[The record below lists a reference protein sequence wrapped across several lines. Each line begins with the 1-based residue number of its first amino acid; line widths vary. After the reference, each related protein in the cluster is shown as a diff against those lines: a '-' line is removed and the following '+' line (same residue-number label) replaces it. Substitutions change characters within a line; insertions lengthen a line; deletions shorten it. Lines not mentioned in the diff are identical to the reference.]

1 MLNRSAAPRKNAANE
16 LAKQAIKKA
25 IKAKLNLLSLKA
37 KLYIGAALLAV
48 LLLIIMIAGTVTLV
62 TNIITNESSST
73 SPGGGIGVVGYGLE
87 PVPAAVMQYEDA
99 IKSELDKYGK
109 GEYTPL
115 LLALMSQESGGRGND
130 PMQASES
137 KCGYIGC
144 ITNPS
149 ESIRY
154 GVKHF
159 LDVMA
164 KANNDIKL
172 TLQSY
177 NFGGGFIDYV
187 KRNGG
192 SYTYELAISFSQ
204 MMYQKVKHTGIYRCH
219 RDEAI
224 QHNACYGD
232 IKYVDAV
239 LRYLPATTIGGGGGT
254 VVNASG
260 AVKTAIETGQTA
272 LGRPYFWG
280 GGRNEASIA
289 RKEFDCSSFVWWAY
303 REAGVNLGPMG
314 ATTETLKHL
323 GKRVPV
329 SEIQVGDLIFW
340 DTYKVDGH
348 VAIYIGND
356 QFIGAQSSSG
366 VSISNFRSNSYWG
379 GAKQWK
385 GHVRRVVQ

>member
-1 MLNRSAAPRKNAANE
+1 MINRSAAPKNAANE

-48 LLLIIMIAGTVTLV
+48 LLLVIMIAGMVSIIQ
-62 TNIITNESSST
+62 NIAENSETDSS
-73 SPGGGIGVVGYGLE
+73 GAGAGIVGYGTAQVSTQVL
-87 PVPAAVMQYEDA
+87 QYESA

-115 LLALMSQESGGRGND
+115 LLALIMQESTGAGND

-149 ESIRY
+149 ESIQY

-177 NFGGGFIDYV
+177 NFGGGFINYV
-187 KRNGG
+187 NERGG
-192 SYTYELAISFSQ
+192 AYTYELAISFSQ
-204 MMYQKVKHTGIYRCH
+204 MMYQKLAHTGIYKCH
-219 RDEAI
+219 RPEAI

-239 LRYLPATTIGGGGGT
+239 LRYLPATAVGGGGGT

-260 AVKTAIETGQTA
+260 AVKKAIETGQTA

-280 GGRNEASIA
+280 GGRSNASIA

-323 GKRVPV
+323 GKRVPA
-329 SEIQVGDLIFW
+329 SDIQVGDLIFW
-340 DTYKVDGH
+340 NTYKVDGH
-348 VAIYIGND
+348 VGIYIGND
-356 QFIGAQSSSG
+356 QFIGAQSSGG
-366 VSISNFRSNSYWG
+366 VSIANFRSNSYWG

>member
-1 MLNRSAAPRKNAANE
+1 MINRSAAPKNAANE

-48 LLLIIMIAGTVTLV
+48 LLLVIMIAGMVSIIQ
-62 TNIITNESSST
+62 NIAENSETDSS
-73 SPGGGIGVVGYGLE
+73 GAGAGAGIVGYGTAQVSTQVL
-87 PVPAAVMQYEDA
+87 QYESA

-109 GEYTPL
+109 GEYTTL
-115 LLALMSQESGGRGND
+115 LLALMMQESTGAGND

-149 ESIRY
+149 ESIQY

-177 NFGGGFIDYV
+177 NFGGGFINYV
-187 KRNGG
+187 NERGG
-192 SYTYELAISFSQ
+192 AYTYELAISFSQ
-204 MMYQKVKHTGIYRCH
+204 MMYQKLAHTGIYKCH
-219 RDEAI
+219 RPEAI
-224 QHNACYGD
+224 QYNACYGD

-239 LRYLPATTIGGGGGT
+239 LRYLPATAVGGGGGT

-280 GGRNEASIA
+280 GGRSNASIA

-323 GKRVPV
+323 GQRVPA
-329 SEIQVGDLIFW
+329 SDIQVGDLIFW

-356 QFIGAQSSSG
+356 QFIGAQSTGG
-366 VSISNFRSNSYWG
+366 VSVSNFLSNSYWG
-379 GAKQWK
+379 GSKQWK
-385 GHVRRVVQ
+385 GHVRRIVQ

>member
-1 MLNRSAAPRKNAANE
+1 MSSKSIAGSAKKAAGE
-16 LAKQAIKKA
+16 AAKQAIKKA
-25 IKAKLNLLSLKA
+25 IKSKLNLLSLKA
-37 KLYIGAALLAV
+37 KLYIGAAILIILLSV
-48 LLLIIMIAGTVTLV
+48 IMIAGAVSV
-62 TNIITNESSST
+62 ITNIISNESNTSS
-73 SPGGGIGVVGYGLE
+73 GGGIGVVGYGQ
-87 PVPAAVMQYEDA
+87 PVSAAVLQYEGA

-115 LLALMSQESGGRGND
+115 LLALMMQESAGAGND

-149 ESIRY
+149 ESIQY

-164 KANNDIKL
+164 KANNDVKL

-177 NFGGGFIDYV
+177 NFGGGFINYV
-187 KRNGG
+187 NERGG
-192 SYTYELAISFSQ
+192 AYTYELAISFSQ
-204 MMYQKVKHTGIYRCH
+204 MMYQRLAHTGIYKCH
-219 RDEAI
+219 RPEAI

-239 LRYLPATTIGGGGGT
+239 LRYLPATAVGGGGGT

-260 AVKTAIETGQTA
+260 AVKKAIETGQTA

-280 GGRNEASIA
+280 GGRSNASIA

-323 GKRVPV
+323 GKRVPA
-329 SEIQVGDLIFW
+329 SDIQVGDLIFW

-366 VSISNFRSNSYWG
+366 VSISNFLSNSYWG
-379 GAKQWK
+379 GSKQWK

>member
-1 MLNRSAAPRKNAANE
+1 MINKSAAPKNVANE

-48 LLLIIMIAGTVTLV
+48 LLLVIMIAGMVTIV
-62 TNIITNESSST
+62 SNIISNESST
-73 SPGGGIGVVGYGLE
+73 SPGSGIGVVGYGLE
-87 PVPAAVMQYEDA
+87 PIPASVKQYEDA
-99 IKSELDKYGK
+99 IRSELNKYGK

-149 ESIRY
+149 ESIQY

-204 MMYQKVKHTGIYRCH
+204 MMYQKLAHTGIYRCH
-219 RDEAI
+219 REEAI

-239 LRYLPATTIGGGGGT
+239 LRYLPATAVGGAGGGT

-260 AVKTAIETGQTA
+260 AAKKAIETGMTA
-272 LGRPYFWG
+272 LGRPYVWG
-280 GGRNEASIA
+280 GGRTEASIA
-289 RKEFDCSSFVWWAY
+289 RRDFDCSSFVWWAY

-323 GKRVPV
+323 GQRVPI
-329 SEIQVGDLIFW
+329 SDIQVGDLIFW

-356 QFIGAQSSSG
+356 QFIGAQSTGG
-366 VSISNFRSNSYWG
+366 VSISNFLSNSYWG
-379 GAKQWK
+379 GKKQWK
-385 GHVRRVVQ
+385 GHVRRIVQ